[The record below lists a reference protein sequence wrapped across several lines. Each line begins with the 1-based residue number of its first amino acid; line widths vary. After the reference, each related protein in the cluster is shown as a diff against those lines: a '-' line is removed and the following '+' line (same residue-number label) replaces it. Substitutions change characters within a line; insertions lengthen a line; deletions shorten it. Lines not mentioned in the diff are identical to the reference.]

1 MWNNSFQKTV
11 DPYEVVHKIPY
22 FVPSHRMKVSASS
35 FAGDDDDDDD
45 DDFFLGNIE
54 EEDIYQQ
61 AENVYVDTKPAPREA
76 ETPKVSIEDTVDSA
90 SDWQSEKRRSSAI
103 ESDPSELLVP
113 TAPDKDFGD
122 IYGGHRN
129 KKRSSFS
136 SDRSTASTSEVT
148 GPHPI
153 SPQPKTKRQKYPNAM
168 ASFLEP
174 DENEEFFR
182 EIAKEARKTTSL
194 TKESTPKQ
202 PQRVYNVRFLS
213 KLDGTMNKVIQMKA
227 LGKYN
232 FSSIL
237 PSVLS
242 GFIKEYGIPTI
253 MKKFYTTDNVT
264 LYWNNAKLLNF
275 MTCNSLKISQ
285 AFENEISD
293 VEITVVSKEYEKRFE
308 EDSRLK
314 LLEEE
319 QAAAKEL
326 LAIRGSE
333 IPPNK
338 DEKTSRDIEQF
349 EKELKVSKVNN
360 RKISGLP
367 ENKAIEYIDLEDD
380 DDELDVIKLALVG
393 QDNKKLY
400 VNVRTSTTFSKLA
413 DYYKSHK
420 QLPKKTKLRLI
431 FDHDELD
438 SKRTVGEEE
447 MEAEDMIEV
456 VIS

>member
-1 MWNNSFQKTV
+1 
-11 DPYEVVHKIPY
+11 
-22 FVPSHRMKVSASS
+22 MKASASS
-35 FAGDDDDDDD
+35 FAEDDDDDDDD
-45 DDFFLGNIE
+45 DDFFLGNME
-54 EEDIYQQ
+54 EEDIHQET
-61 AENVYVDTKPAPREA
+61 ENVYVDAKPARIEA
-76 ETPKVSIEDTVDSA
+76 ETPKVNIEDAFDSG
-90 SDWQSEKRRSSAI
+90 SDCQSEKRRSSDI
-103 ESDPSELLVP
+103 ESDPSEVIVA
-113 TAPDKDFGD
+113 TAPPDKDLKD
-122 IYGGHRN
+122 TYGGHRN
-129 KKRSSFS
+129 KKRSSVS
-136 SDRSTASTSEVT
+136 SDRSTVSTSEVT
-148 GPHPI
+148 RPHLT
-153 SPQPKTKRQKYPNAM
+153 SPQPKTKRQKYSNAM

-182 EIAKEARKTTSL
+182 EIAKEARKPPSF
-194 TKESTPKQ
+194 TKESTPEQ
-202 PQRVYNVRFLS
+202 PRRVYNVRFLS
-213 KLDGTMNKVIQMKA
+213 KLDGTMNKAIQMKA

-319 QAAAKEL
+319 QAAANEL

-333 IPPNK
+333 IPPDK
-338 DEKTSRDIEQF
+338 DEKTDRDIEQF
-349 EKELKVSKVNN
+349 EQELRISKENN
-360 RKISGLP
+360 GKISGLP
-367 ENKAIEYIDLEDD
+367 ENKAIEYIDLED

-400 VNVRTSTTFSKLA
+400 VNVRASTTFSKLA

-420 QLPKKTKLRLI
+420 QLPKKTKLKLI